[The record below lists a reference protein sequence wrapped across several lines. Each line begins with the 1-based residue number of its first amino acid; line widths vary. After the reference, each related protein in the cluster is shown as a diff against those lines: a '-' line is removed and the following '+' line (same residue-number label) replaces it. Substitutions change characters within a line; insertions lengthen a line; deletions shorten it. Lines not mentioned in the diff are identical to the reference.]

1 MRLWKNGTEMLP
13 GCTASSCKTGDG
25 EREKTI
31 MMTEEEIKSTNW
43 TQSVAG
49 VCLRE
54 GKVLLARHTYGAGKG
69 KLIIPGGYLKFGEIP
84 QDTLVREY
92 MEETGVTVKTGK
104 LLGIRFN
111 EECWYTVFAAEDV
124 EGEARSDGDENDL
137 VIWMDIEEAL
147 KDETVPGLT
156 KTMIEAAV
164 RNRGLEITPYNPAKP
179 RNYLYT

>member
-1 MRLWKNGTEMLP
+1 MI
-13 GCTASSCKTGDG
+13 
-25 EREKTI
+25 I
-31 MMTEEEIKSTNW
+31 MMTEEEIKNTNW

-49 VCLRE
+49 VCIKD

-69 KLIIPGGYLKFGEIP
+69 KLIIPGGYLKFGELP
-84 QDTLVREY
+84 QETLVREY
-92 MEETGVTVKTGK
+92 MEETGVTVKAGK
-104 LLGIRFN
+104 MIGIRFSDSN
-111 EECWYTVFAAEDV
+111 WYVVFSVEYV

-156 KTMIEAAV
+156 KTMIETALKDGGMAV
-164 RNRGLEITPYNPAKP
+164 TPYDTTKE